1 MIKIQPSGTTEDIS
15 TDLDVGDDC
24 LLVHGDGEDLSPP
37 VDADDAVAGVM
48 LRRHEDSVG
57 ADPVLVDQGP
67 GLNVVQV
74 DVAVLGDQ
82 INDVVLLGNLSKY
95 AY

>member
-1 MIKIQPSGTTEDIS
+1 M
-15 TDLDVGDDC
+15 
-24 LLVHGDGEDLSPP
+24 SPP

-48 LRRHEDSVG
+48 LRRHKDSVG

-95 AY
+95 

>member
-37 VDADDAVAGVM
+37 VDADDAVTGIM
-48 LRRHEDSVG
+48 LRRNGDSVG

-82 INDVVLLGNLSKY
+82 INDVVLLGNLSKNVY
-95 AY
+95 